1 MEHTRS
7 ILMHEYDSQSAL
19 NDCDAEDEHQM
30 EFVSAIWTASIF
42 QVFDQWPPSFIPGPS
57 SPRRI
62 KMTLSKFS

>member
-30 EFVSAIWTASIF
+30 EFVSAI
-42 QVFDQWPPSFIPGPS
+42 
-57 SPRRI
+57 
-62 KMTLSKFS
+62 

>member
-42 QVFDQWPPSFIPGPS
+42 QVFDQCGPLPSFQALQAHGEL
-57 SPRRI
+57 R
-62 KMTLSKFS
+62 